1 MARDYRVIVEQLRS
15 RIQAGEF
22 GRNGKL
28 PTEEQLMEQYGATRY
43 GVRKALGS
51 LADMGIVFSMRG
63 SGVYVRDAR
72 ERKDY
77 MPINSMRGL
86 SSEYPGRKVRSDVRE
101 LSMLRADVG
110 LAEKLRCDV
119 GTQAWRVIRVRIID
133 GEPWFYEKSWF
144 PKDVVPYLDLRI
156 AEGSLFGYAR
166 NVLGLHFG
174 YTDKVFDVCELNG
187 EEAHELGLA
196 EGELVPRLES
206 EAYLE
211 DGKLFNYSV
220 LIGDRRKVRFFARS
234 SVE

>member
-1 MARDYRVIVEQLRS
+1 MARDYQVIVEQLRS

-63 SGVYVRDAR
+63 SGVYVRDGR
-72 ERKDY
+72 EDNDY
-77 MPINSMRGL
+77 IPICDMRGL
-86 SSEYPGRKVRSDVRE
+86 SSEYPGRKVRSIVRE
-101 LSMLRADVG
+101 LSMLRADG
-110 LAEKLRCDV
+110 RLAEKLRCTV
-119 GTQAWRVIRVRIID
+119 GTQVWKVVRVRLID
-133 GEPWFYEKSWF
+133 GEPWFFEKSWF
-144 PKDVVPYLDLRI
+144 PKDVVPYLDLHI

-166 NVLGLHFG
+166 NVLGRNFG
-174 YTDKVFDVCELNG
+174 YADRVFDVHELDA
-187 EEAHELGLA
+187 EEAKELGLH

-206 EAYLE
+206 EVFLE
-211 DGKLFNYSV
+211 DGRTLNYSV

-234 SVE
+234 SVG